1 MLPILHAIN
10 QRGLL
15 YFDSGSSL
23 GTAPSLA
30 QDLKMPFSTATLMLD
45 ESASRQYRSKFTEL
59 EKQAKSEKQ
68 AIGVPPYPVTFGKT
82 SNWAIQLRAR
92 GFVLAPISALSQ
104 KTGVKSMIDP
114 DPAAALPP
122 LRRYTFN

>member
-1 MLPILHAIN
+1 MLPILNAIN

-15 YFDSGSSL
+15 YFDSGSSP
-23 GTAPSLA
+23 GSTAPSLA

-45 ESASRQYRSKFTEL
+45 ESASRQSIDRKFTEL

-68 AIGVPPYPVTFGKT
+68 AIGIASPYPVTFEKI

-104 KTGVKSMIDP
+104 KNKPV
-114 DPAAALPP
+114 A
-122 LRRYTFN
+122 NQ